1 LKDKADNFLIE
12 LTLASNALKIIT
24 NNIRGLENA
33 ELSFPN
39 LEILTPEIF
48 LQGK

>member
-12 LTLASNALKIIT
+12 LALAGNEPKIIT
-24 NNIRGLENA
+24 DNIRD
-33 ELSFPN
+33 

-48 LQGK
+48 LQSK